1 MGITPPRGQS
11 REGRKKSRLLPPL
24 CAPGVLSILAGQ
36 LLLFPF
42 WKRRPATPQP
52 NTPRA
57 TAPLMLLLTAANQAE
72 ADIVV
77 GLLKT
82 HAIPALARVG
92 GAGIAYSTTAL
103 QPFAIFVLEPDLIR
117 AREVLAA
124 YRDDGDES
132 ED

>member
-1 MGITPPRGQS
+1 M
-11 REGRKKSRLLPPL
+11 PL
-24 CAPGVLSILAGQ
+24 RSLYILGILAVRFPF
-36 LLLFPF
+36 FPF
-42 WKRRPATPQP
+42 WKRRPTNPQP

-57 TAPLMLLLTAANQAE
+57 NAPLMPLLTTANQAE

-103 QPFAIFVLEPDLIR
+103 QPFAIFVLEPDLVR

-124 YRDDGDES
+124 YRDDDDEG

>member
-1 MGITPPRGQS
+1 MKVTPLRSQG
-11 REGRKKSRLLPPL
+11 REGRERLRLLPPL
-24 CAPGVLSILAGQ
+24 YTPGVLSLLAMQ

-42 WKRRPATPQP
+42 WKRRPVSPQP

-103 QPFAIFVLEPDLIR
+103 QPFAIFVLEPDLSR
-117 AREVLAA
+117 ARAVLAA
-124 YRDDGDES
+124 YRDDG